1 MDLAKRAKL
10 LWDLFTKGG
19 LTKTDKAILI
29 VALLYCLSPIDVVPD
44 VLPVVGWLD
53 DLLVVLLS
61 LRSVT
66 NNKSGPNRKA
76 DPKDQGRDGGDSG
89 NIKDVEVKVL

>member
-1 MDLAKRAKL
+1 MDLSKRAKL

-19 LTKTDKAILI
+19 MTRTDKIILI
-29 VALLYCLSPIDVVPD
+29 VALLYCLSPIDIVPD
-44 VLPVVGWLD
+44 VVPVVGWLD

-66 NNKSGPNRKA
+66 NNKSGPRG
-76 DPKDQGRDGGDSG
+76 KDHNGGG
-89 NIKDVEVKVL
+89 GELKDVEAKIL